1 MSKKMIF
8 EILEELVIHVGVA
21 VLKNDDFMSFMLE
34 ILFIASIKLISWY
47 LKNKFL
53 SDSAT

>member
-1 MSKKMIF
+1 MIF